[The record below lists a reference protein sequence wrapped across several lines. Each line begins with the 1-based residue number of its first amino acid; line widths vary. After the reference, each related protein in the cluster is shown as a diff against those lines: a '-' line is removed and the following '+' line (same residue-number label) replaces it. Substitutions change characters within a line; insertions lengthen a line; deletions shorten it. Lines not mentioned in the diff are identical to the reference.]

1 VGERPPESQ
10 CVEDHIQIADDPYPG
25 GHDHSAEAIEP
36 SGTGTGEDH
45 MNIEKLAQQEAT
57 TLSDTELDQVTGGH
71 AGEAVLN
78 YINATAEKVIRAVQH
93 VLR

>member
-1 VGERPPESQ
+1 
-10 CVEDHIQIADDPYPG
+10 
-25 GHDHSAEAIEP
+25 
-36 SGTGTGEDH
+36 

-78 YINATAEKVIRAVQH
+78 YINSTAEKVIRAVQH
-93 VLR
+93 ALR